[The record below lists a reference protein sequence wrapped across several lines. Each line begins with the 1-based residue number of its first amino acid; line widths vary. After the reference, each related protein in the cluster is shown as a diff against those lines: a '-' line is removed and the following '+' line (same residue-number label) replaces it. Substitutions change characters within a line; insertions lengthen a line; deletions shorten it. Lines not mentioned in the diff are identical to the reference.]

1 MKKAI
6 FLDRDGILNKPIII
20 KGKPYVPTI
29 IKDFTIN
36 YKFLTVTKYLKSL
49 NYLLIMLTNQ
59 PDVNKK
65 KNKKIY

>member
-20 KGKPYVPTI
+20 KGKPYALTI

-36 YKFLTVTKYLKSL
+36 YKF
-49 NYLLIMLTNQ
+49 
-59 PDVNKK
+59 
-65 KNKKIY
+65 